1 MDRVPKKRVVLILL
15 LLMLL
20 ASAPLFAFKV
30 TAVTNS
36 LVART
41 ISEIPV
47 DFEDSFFDAPA
58 TQYNH
63 NLAQASI
70 GLAVAAFRP
79 VFDKENIS
87 PSQHAIQFMLDCGFT
102 DLRTDDY
109 DKNPSL
115 YTVASIIGMKEMTD
129 GNGEPYTLVAVA
141 VCGGGYANEWLSN
154 FTVGTGERHQGFD
167 SAANLVVN
175 RIFGY
180 IGRRN
185 IQGRIKIWI
194 TGFSRSAAV
203 SNIAAADL
211 VDSGAFRKEDIFA
224 YLFATPRTTKDEDPE
239 RYDNI
244 FSIVGQYDPVP
255 QVPLSSWGFE
265 RYGITLHTSLEETDS
280 DFWQKMQR
288 ANAVSQEFTGMDFW
302 VNVPVNFQLHTL
314 LGLVNELCPTQEIY
328 AECIQ
333 DRLISMFSE
342 RTPNNILS
350 HISQLSED
358 SRLVNDDNKEIA
370 TSLIDF
376 AVRLAFESLLEVGD
390 VGLMWNSNTTLT
402 SNLMHEHTQDVYI
415 TWMLSSDNPE
425 EIFTDKTEFTR
436 LALFGLNQQY
446 SLRVTEGPDDAL
458 LLEIRDGQ
466 VADGGDNPHTPFF
479 NITETELLLTIPK
492 DLEYTV
498 WYSSP
503 EENSLF
509 STLIVDYDSTE
520 IAESYAILGV
530 YNNHADDVLVYSTG
544 ERESQLRTV
553 VLDATDFDENAQY
566 LPPNFLAESLGV
578 KPFALGWRGMVFTL
592 ILIPVGILMMVVLLI
607 AVIIRLISRKR
618 IGFLPFLFFALI
630 MIGFLVGDL
639 FFWLYKS
646 VTPRTITKMA
656 IGVVSMLFVAIG
668 LMRRKKLGLL
678 YTPEGRF
685 HIVLGIFVFLCAV
698 TDCVINYSFTAGMI
712 MYGAIHA
719 AMIVLYCR
727 EKRLSAYQ
735 WFAFS
740 VGCMAVLLTVFIFR
754 ETLGSSVYKISAY
767 GFLLSMLVVSGYR
780 VSAPISLSCIM
791 FALSDVV
798 MVVYRRINS
807 KLLVL
812 HVILMC
818 AYYLAIYCLAYSCYK
833 IRSTEKPEEASVDAP
848 SSPISSR
855 VEEKVD

>member
-1 MDRVPKKRVVLILL
+1 MDRISRKGVALVLL
-15 LLMLL
+15 LLMLA

-41 ISEIPV
+41 ISAIPV
-47 DFEDSFFDAPA
+47 EFEDSYFNAPS
-58 TQYNH
+58 TEYNH

-87 PSQHAIQFMLDCGFT
+87 PSQHAIQFMLDCGFE

-115 YTVASIIGMKEMTD
+115 YTVASIIGMKKMTD
-129 GNGEPYTLVAVA
+129 DNGEPYTLIAVA
-141 VCGGGYANEWLSN
+141 VCGGGYSNEWMSN

-167 SAANLVVN
+167 SAANLIVN

-185 IQGRIKIWI
+185 IQGRVKIWI

-211 VDSGAFRKEDIFA
+211 VDSGSFNKEDIFA
-224 YLFATPRTTKDEDPE
+224 YLFATPRTTKDDDPE

-280 DFWQKMQR
+280 DFWQKIQR

-314 LGLVNELCPTQEIY
+314 LGLVNELCPTQELY
-328 AECIQ
+328 AQCLQ
-333 DRLISMFSE
+333 DRLISIFEDRS
-342 RTPNNILS
+342 PNNILS
-350 HISQLSED
+350 QISQLSDD
-358 SRLVNDDNKEIA
+358 SRLVNEENRDTA
-370 TSLIDF
+370 TYLIDF

-390 VGLMWNSNTTLT
+390 VSIMWNSNTTLT

-446 SLRVTEGPDDAL
+446 SLRVTEGAGDSL

-466 VADGGDNPHTPFF
+466 VADGGDNPHIPFYS
-479 NITETELLLTIPK
+479 ITQDELILTIPK
-492 DLEYTV
+492 DQEYTV

-503 EENSLF
+503 EDK
-509 STLIVDYDSTE
+509 STVSVLIVDYDSTE
-520 IAESYAILGV
+520 IAESSVTLGV
-530 YNNHADDVLVYSTG
+530 FNDAAENILVYTTG
-544 ERESQLRTV
+544 ERMSQMKTV
-553 VLDATDFDENAQY
+553 MIDATDFDENATY
-566 LPPNFLAESLGV
+566 LPSNFLAESLGV
-578 KPFALGWRGMVFTL
+578 KPFAMGWRGMVFML
-592 ILIPVGILMMVVLLI
+592 ILIPVGILMLVVLLV

-646 VTPRTITKMA
+646 VTPRTITKAA
-656 IGVVSMLFVAIG
+656 IGVVAMLFVTIG
-668 LMRRKKLGLL
+668 LLRRKKKGLL

-685 HIVLGIFVFLCAV
+685 HLVLGVFVFLCAIA
-698 TDCVINYSFTAGMI
+698 DCVINYSFTAGMI
-712 MYGAIHA
+712 MYAAIHA
-719 AMIVLYCR
+719 AMIVLYIR

-735 WFAFS
+735 WFAFF

-754 ETLGSSVYKISAY
+754 SQLGNGVYKIAGF

-791 FALSDVV
+791 FAVSDVF
-798 MVVYRRINS
+798 MVIYRKINT

-812 HVILMC
+812 HVILMFS
-818 AYYLAIYCLAYSCYK
+818 YYLAIYCLTYSCYK
-833 IRSTEKPEEASVDAP
+833 IRNTEKPEETSVDAP